1 MAGLSGFFTLIQSR
15 DGSDRGGAQPFR
27 DDTLKTRLVRLMEDQ
42 DTVLIGVLADDG
54 ANAREDALAAIA
66 PGSLEW
72 QKKHNHSVVWR

>member
-1 MAGLSGFFTLIQSR
+1 
-15 DGSDRGGAQPFR
+15 
-27 DDTLKTRLVRLMEDQ
+27 MEDQ

-72 QKKHNHSVVWR
+72 QKKHNNSVVWR